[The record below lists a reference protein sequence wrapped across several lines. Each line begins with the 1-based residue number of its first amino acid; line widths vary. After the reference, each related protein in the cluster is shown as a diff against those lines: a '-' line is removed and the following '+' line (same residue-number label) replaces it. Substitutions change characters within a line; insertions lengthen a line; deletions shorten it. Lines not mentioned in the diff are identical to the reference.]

1 MMIILVGVALLSIM
15 SALFKWL
22 TIAGSLT
29 AFILGVIINK
39 AFGWQGLIILGLF
52 FITST
57 LLTKWKKDK
66 KQDQDALH
74 PEDKK
79 GRSAWQVLANGGA
92 ALLAAIGHLTLSDPL
107 WHIVFAATFATATAD
122 TWASEIGVLSKRRPF
137 HIKEWKKVEPG
148 LSGAVSSL
156 GTIAAATGALLIG
169 FSFYFLYDTSI
180 TILMCIAISGFLG
193 NVADTLFGAWF
204 EQKYVCSI
212 CKRETE
218 SRTHCGAKT
227 VKVFGYA
234 FFTNNLVNF
243 SSTII
248 GGLIAGGLYIWF
260 LS

>member
-1 MMIILVGVALLSIM
+1 MIFLLVGIALLSLM

-22 TIAGSLT
+22 TIAGSVI
-29 AFILGVIINK
+29 AFVLGVIIYK

-66 KQDQDALH
+66 KQDQDASH
-74 PEDKK
+74 TEDKK

-92 ALLAAIGHLTLSDPL
+92 ALLAAIGHLTFSDPVWL
-107 WHIVFAATFATATAD
+107 IVFAATFATATAD
-122 TWASEIGVLSKRRPF
+122 TWASEIGFLSKRRPF

-148 LSGAVSSL
+148 LSGAVSWL
-156 GTIAAATGALLIG
+156 GTMAAATGALLIG
-169 FSFYFLYDTSI
+169 FSFYVLYDTTI

-218 SRTHCGAKT
+218 SHVHCGSET

-234 FFTNNLVNF
+234 YFTNNLVNF

-248 GGLIAGGLYIWF
+248 GGLIAGGIYIWII
-260 LS
+260 S

>member
-1 MMIILVGVALLSIM
+1 MMIILVGIALLSIM

-22 TIAGSLT
+22 TVAGSLT

-74 PEDKK
+74 IEDKK

-92 ALLAAIGHLTLSDPL
+92 ALLAAIGHLTLSDSL

-148 LSGAVSSL
+148 LSGAVSGL

-193 NVADTLFGAWF
+193 NVADTFFGAWF

-218 SRTHCGAKT
+218 SRAHCGAKT

>member
-1 MMIILVGVALLSIM
+1 MMIILVGIALLSIM

-39 AFGWQGLIILGLF
+39 AFGWQGLIILALF

-66 KQDQDALH
+66 KQDQNALH

-92 ALLAAIGHLTLSDPL
+92 ALLAAIGQLTLSDPL

-148 LSGAVSSL
+148 LSGAVSGL

-218 SRTHCGAKT
+218 SSAHCGAKT